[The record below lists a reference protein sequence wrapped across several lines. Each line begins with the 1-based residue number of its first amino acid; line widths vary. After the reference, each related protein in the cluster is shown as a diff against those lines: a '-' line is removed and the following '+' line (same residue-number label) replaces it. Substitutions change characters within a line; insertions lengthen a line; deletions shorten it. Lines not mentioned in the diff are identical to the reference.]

1 MRHHPM
7 ESSYRSPP
15 MPALTQCWYTRTH
28 VPTGRKHKESDG
40 SYSAECRYC
49 HKPITSWNKG
59 AWYPADGFNVSRLR
73 DSTSGQV
80 LYVVDVVDEFII
92 ARYPVDHLKGVAAL
106 RAYKLELRAAHG
118 IDEFGSTLRLIDSKE
133 SAGVH

>member
-1 MRHHPM
+1 
-7 ESSYRSPP
+7 

-28 VPTGRKHKESDG
+28 VPAGRKHKEPDG

-49 HKPITSWNKG
+49 HKAITSWNKG

-73 DSTSGQV
+73 DSTSGRC
-80 LYVVDVVDEFII
+80 LYIVDVFDELVI
-92 ARYPVDHLKGVAAL
+92 ACYPIDHLKGPAAI
-106 RAYKLELRAAHG
+106 RDYKLELRAVHG
-118 IDEFGSTLRLIDSKE
+118 VDELGSTLRLIDSKE